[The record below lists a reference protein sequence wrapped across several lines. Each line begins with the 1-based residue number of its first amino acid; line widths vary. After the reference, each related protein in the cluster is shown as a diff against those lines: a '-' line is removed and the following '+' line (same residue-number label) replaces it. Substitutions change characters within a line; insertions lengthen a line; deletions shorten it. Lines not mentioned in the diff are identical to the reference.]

1 VTVGEAQNPRKAVP
15 RAVKLT
21 FFRIVFFYL
30 MLVFLLGLVVPYNN
44 PRLQSTIEA
53 QKSKISA
60 EVSPFVIAAQLAGMN
75 DAVAN
80 IINACLLV
88 FTVSAANSDLY
99 IATRTLYSLSVEG
112 SAPKIFSRT
121 TDRGVPIYAL
131 GLSSACCL
139 VAFVSAAVAAFK
151 VFQNFISLVT
161 IFGLLLW
168 IAILISHIHFVRAR
182 KAQNI
187 PDSALAY
194 VSLFGARGSMV
205 ALVFA
210 LLILLF
216 NGFPDFI
223 HSTTTGNFDWKNF
236 IVDYIGVGIFAALF
250 FGYKLVMKTKFVTPM
265 ECDLYGGKAKIDEDE
280 AEFLAEEMRLKGG
293 VLETKFERA
302 YRYTL
307 GNFF

>member
-1 VTVGEAQNPRKAVP
+1 MTVGEAQNPRKAVP

-44 PRLQSTIEA
+44 PILKSTIES

-60 EVSPFVIAAQLAGMN
+60 EVSPFVIAAQLAGFN
-75 DAVAN
+75 AAVGHV
-80 IINACLLV
+80 INACLLV

-139 VAFVSAAVAAFK
+139 VAFASAKVTAFK
-151 VFQNFISLVT
+151 IFQYFISLVT

-168 IAILISHIHFVRAR
+168 IAILISHIYFVRAR

-223 HSTTTGNFDWKNF
+223 HSTTTGFDWQDF
-236 IVDYIGVGIFAALF
+236 IVDYIGVGIFATLY
-250 FGYKLVMKTKFVTPM
+250 FGYKLVMKTRFVTPM